1 MEEFYEHIISKGSFV
16 FAIEKVDGIK
26 VQVQIN
32 VMTTSPTE
40 ANPSG
45 KIVDLSIIK
54 NTLQLY
60 EDRAMPEN
68 YQGFQ
73 LMMERLGELKFDTKS
88 GLIYY
93 IKKTNKYENC
103 YKFDNIVLNI
113 QECCVCLSET
123 KTKTL
128 CGHTLCWTCFD
139 KITKC
144 PLCRECLKC
153 YESDE
158 E

>member
-1 MEEFYEHIISKGSFV
+1 MEEFYGHIIQKGNFV

-26 VQVQIN
+26 VQVQIQVN
-32 VMTTSPTE
+32 RTVVEPII
-40 ANPSG
+40 N
-45 KIVDLSIIK
+45 IVDLTIIK
-54 NTLQLY
+54 NTLVLY

-73 LMMERLGELKFDTKS
+73 LMMERLGELKFDIKS

-93 IKKTNKYENC
+93 IKKANKYENC

-113 QECCVCLSET
+113 QECCVCLNET
-123 KTKTL
+123 KTKTP
-128 CGHTLCWTCFD
+128 CGHALCWICFD

-153 YESDE
+153 YESDDE
-158 E
+158 